1 VAPLFFGIGSG
12 IDMTRFQKDR
22 MAVLP
27 ATKSVPK
34 LLDLEKHFI
43 EFWTKMRRNLHDSGR
58 NSQLTYSETR
68 KAKNLADDAHK
79 RRLRESGL
87 SLLKAEDRSLIT
99 ALAQEGGKLGG
110 PGTEDDVYQL
120 VATLHAE
127 SPWMRDVSAW
137 AMRHMLRHLGS
148 GGYGFALPPV
158 ILAGPPGIG
167 KSHYARTLAKL
178 AEVPVR
184 MIDVGGGSA
193 GFRIAGT
200 EKGWGTAQAG
210 IPVETLLSSKVAN
223 PILVVDEID
232 KAGTTFSTK
241 GTSSSLTTSMLQ
253 MLEPTSARH
262 FECPYFRVPFDM
274 SRVVWIMT
282 ANEVERIP
290 APLRDRTR
298 LFVLPPLSA
307 HDAVAHF
314 DRLTSGCE
322 SDDHVRQ
329 CRDFITEMCG
339 RPAGISLRQ
348 IQQLADAANSPLP
361 VLLH

>member
-1 VAPLFFGIGSG
+1 
-12 IDMTRFQKDR
+12 

-34 LLDLEKHFI
+34 LLDLENAFI
-43 EFWTKMRRNLHDSGR
+43 EFWTRMRRNLHGSGR
-58 NSQLTYSETR
+58 RSQLSYSETR
-68 KAKNLADDAHK
+68 HAKDLADDAFK

-87 SLLKAEDRSLIT
+87 TSVKDEDRTAIT

-110 PGTEDDVYQL
+110 PGTEDDVYRL
-120 VATLHAE
+120 AATLHAE
-127 SPWMRDVSAW
+127 SPWMRDLSAW
-137 AMRHMLRHLGS
+137 VMKQLLRHLET

-167 KSHYARTLAKL
+167 KSHFARTLAKL

-210 IPVETLLSSKVAN
+210 IPVETLLASKVAN
-223 PILVVDEID
+223 PIMVVDEID
-232 KAGTTFSTK
+232 KAGTTYRMS
-241 GTSSSLTTSMLQ
+241 GASSSLTTSLLQ
-253 MLEPTSARH
+253 LLEPGTARH

-282 ANEVERIP
+282 ANDVDLIP
-290 APLRDRTR
+290 PPLRDRSR

-307 HDAVAHF
+307 KDAVAHF
-314 DRLTSGCE
+314 DRLTGGRDI
-322 SDDHVRQ
+322 DDHVKQ
-329 CRDFITEMCG
+329 CRDFISEMCY

-348 IQQLADAANSPLP
+348 IQQLADAANSPVPRLM
-361 VLLH
+361 H